1 MPEIK
6 PPIIVDEML
15 DIQLF
20 ARAYFN
26 TELTSDQLNVIRL
39 LAGSSDAKVK
49 VVHRMRSA
57 GKTEAVKIAMA
68 YLKAGLS
75 TYGRAR
81 IPARAIPQIDKS
93 KFKTL
98 TQEGKILSLIERP
111 GGAFNFELSRYALK
125 YTSVISELRKDGH
138 IIIAERQILKN
149 GKKSNTFLYRMGG
162 Q

>member
-20 ARAYFN
+20 TKAYFN
-26 TELTSDQLNVIRL
+26 LELTSVQLNIIERL
-39 LAGSSDAKVK
+39 AKESRSPILKAYVLAG
-49 VVHRMRSA
+49 
-57 GKTEAVKIAMA
+57 
-68 YLKAGLS
+68 LKP
-75 TYGRAR
+75 YGRAR
-81 IPARAIPQIDKS
+81 IPMRAIPQIDKA

-98 TQEGKILSLIERP
+98 SQEGKILSLIERP

-149 GKKSNTFLYRMGG
+149 GKKSNTFLYRIGG

>member
-6 PPIIVDEML
+6 PPIIVEEML

-26 TELTSDQLNVIRL
+26 LELTTWQLKFIE
-39 LAGSSDAKVK
+39 AMAKGQGFHYGGK
-49 VVHRMRSA
+49 QA
-57 GKTEAVKIAMA
+57 GKTTAVKVMGA
-68 YLKAGLS
+68 YIQAGLKP
-75 TYGRAR
+75 YGRAR
-81 IPARAIPQIDKS
+81 IPTRAIPQIDKS

-98 TQEGKILSLIERP
+98 TQEGKILALIERP

>member
-1 MPEIK
+1 MPQVK
-6 PPIIVDEML
+6 PPIITEQAL

-26 TELTSDQLNVIRL
+26 IELTSWQLKYI
-39 LAGSSDAKVK
+39 DAITKGK
-49 VVHRMRSA
+49 TFHSPKAA
-57 GKTEAVKIAMA
+57 GKTTAQKVMFA
-68 YLKAGLS
+68 YVQAGLKP
-75 TYGRAR
+75 YGRAR
-81 IPARAIPQIDKS
+81 IPERPIPQIDKA

-98 TQEGKILSLIERP
+98 TQEGKILAMIERP

-149 GKKSNTFLYRMGG
+149 GKKSNTFLYRIGG